1 LYVKSLRI
9 KDLRCFK
16 DVTLSLQY
24 SGRPGRELSLP
35 NMNLLLGDNGSGKT
49 SVLKAVALVA
59 LSPVISNAGFVPYR
73 LVRRAKSGNAR
84 RAELEA
90 EVILHGQDTGA
101 RDKGAVAEHR
111 VTLEIRRII
120 DEEKLVAVERSEEY
134 WQNMHEQSPAF
145 LVVGYGANRRVENM
159 STFDQSSRQKSRLLR
174 YQRVASLFEE
184 NVTLRPLG
192 TWLPELHLTNPGR
205 AVQVNHL
212 LNKLLPE
219 GCRFTG
225 KMEEGDYLFEFRDAL
240 TPYSALSDGYR
251 AYIGWV
257 ADLLY
262 HICTGAPSG
271 AKLVENRGIV
281 LVDEIDLHLHP
292 EWQRIVVPTL
302 AKALPNLQFIFS
314 THSPII
320 TGTLFSENVFVME
333 TERSGAST
341 IVQMEERIHG
351 LNADQI
357 LQSSYFGLMSTRSD
371 KFMDE
376 LLDAAQGAKKGD
388 TNAALAFLEKLTVPS
403 EPLGRPNAKL
413 PAKRKSTASKGR
425 RGKAGI

>member
-1 LYVKSLRI
+1 LYVKSVRI
-9 KDLRCFK
+9 KNLRCFK
-16 DVTLSLQY
+16 DVVLSLRY
-24 SGRPGRELSLP
+24 TGRPGGELSLP
-35 NMNLLLGDNGSGKT
+35 NINLLLGDNGSGKT
-49 SVLKAVALVA
+49 SVLKATALVA
-59 LSPVISNAGFVPYR
+59 LAHSITSAGYVPYR
-73 LVRRAKSGNAR
+73 LVRRARSGNAE

-101 RDKGAVAEHR
+101 RDKGAVVEHR
-111 VTLEIRRII
+111 LDLAIRRIK
-120 DEEKLVAVERSEEY
+120 DEEKLEAYERSEEY

-145 LVVGYGANRRVENM
+145 LVLGYGANRRVENV
-159 STFDQSSRQKSRLLR
+159 STFDQSTRQKSRLLR

-192 TWLPELHLTNPGR
+192 TWLPELHQTIPGR
-205 AVQVNHL
+205 YVQVAHL
-212 LNKLLPE
+212 LNRLLPD

-225 KMEEGDYLFEFRDAL
+225 KLEEGDYLFEFRDAM
-240 TPYSALSDGYR
+240 TPFIALSDGYR

-271 AKLVENRGIV
+271 AKLVDNRGIV

-292 EWQRIVVPTL
+292 EWQRTVVPTL
-302 AKALPNLQFIFS
+302 AKALPNLQFILT

-320 TGTLFSENVFVME
+320 TGTLFSDNVFVME

-357 LQSSYFGLMSTRSD
+357 LQSSYFGLMNTRSD
-371 KFMDE
+371 EFMDE
-376 LLDAAQGAKKGD
+376 LLDAAKGAKKGD
-388 TNAALAFLEKLTVPS
+388 TNAALAFLEKLTIPS
-403 EPLGRPNAKL
+403 EPVRRRDARL
-413 PAKRKSTASKGR
+413 PVERRTTASKGR
-425 RGKAGI
+425 KGKAGP